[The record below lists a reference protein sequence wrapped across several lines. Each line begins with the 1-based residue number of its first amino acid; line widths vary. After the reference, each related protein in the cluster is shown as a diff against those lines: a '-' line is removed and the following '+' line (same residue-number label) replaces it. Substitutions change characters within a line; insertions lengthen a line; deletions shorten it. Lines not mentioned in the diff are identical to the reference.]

1 MMPPPASCEKIRATP
16 ADFPGRVLVVDD
28 EPLVCWSLAAGLRDA
43 GFSADTAS
51 TPAEALRLAGV
62 RPQPDAVVLDSRLHD
77 CEPAALL
84 RQLRLAAPDCRFLI
98 MTTDRHE
105 VPPARDVLIVRKP
118 FDLIDVVRQVGAEVH
133 RART

>member
-1 MMPPPASCEKIRATP
+1 MPPVTRGKLRATP
-16 ADFPGRVLVVDD
+16 ANSPGRVLVVDD
-28 EPLVCWSLAAGLRDA
+28 EALVCWSLAAGLRDA
-43 GFSADTAS
+43 GFVADTAS
-51 TPAEALRLAGV
+51 TAAEALWLAGV

-105 VPPARDVLIVRKP
+105 VPPAYDVSIVRKP
-118 FDLIDVVRQVGAEVH
+118 FDLVEVVRQVGAEVL
-133 RART
+133 RAQAG